1 MELHLKLKGTLDK
14 TTESEKKEAQAAKQ
28 AGQETKGAGDAAKY
42 SDNLFGRF
50 HQTIDTASSKL
61 SGLKQAL
68 DPIKTKLLALSA
80 VVVGFGTMAVF
91 SSAKVE
97 SMIDE
102 LDRLHGLDFSKQIQQ
117 WAELG
122 SGQAWSGKSQRLA
135 ISLDLADLNIS
146 SGDIQKFGTEIEK
159 FYFSKMSSM
168 KRLGVGSAE
177 ELTKAISTAAKGGRT
192 EEIRRVMES
201 GTITDSKMNN
211 EMTRLRANYEKFAF
225 ATDDEVKQQALLNLV
240 MKELTKTN
248 AGFTGKAETLDQ
260 KLSLLFNKFNKLTE
274 GIGQKL
280 EPTVKVLVDGL
291 GALIDAFEA
300 VPGHDEILILI
311 GAIILAFS
319 GLVSWVMI
327 LAPALHLL
335 SLAMGSAGLAGAV
348 GGIIPMLTGLIGI
361 LGGVAGALGG
371 VAVAAAGALLPFLPI
386 IVAVALIAGAL
397 YLLYTRTTVL
407 QDSWAGL
414 TSIATKAQSVFQKLI
429 SMVSGAFKGGKVDL
443 QDIGTWVKMFL
454 DGLIPGWLSD
464 IFAAGQGYFRQAMT
478 WFGQIMNWWNNF
490 LKTLGKVYD
499 AIKGILGIGTPGT
512 PEAKPK
518 SPEQK
523 SAEAAGLSNWN
534 SGQGITG
541 RDAGIPTVDAD
552 SFMLQNSVVY
562 VYN

>member
-1 MELHLKLKGTLDK
+1 MPVRDLTVVLSIIDRGSKILDAILQKKAQLEGKEINVKASVDGDTSGADALEGSLDQLDGTAAKVKGTLDK
-14 TTESEKKEAQAAKQ
+14 TTESEKKEAQAAKE

-50 HQTIDTASSKL
+50 HQTLDTASSKL
-61 SGLKQAL
+61 SGLKQSL

-135 ISLDLADLNIS
+135 ISLDLADLNMDS
-146 SGDIQKFGTEIEK
+146 SDIQKFGTEIEK

-225 ATDDEVKQQALLNLV
+225 ATDDVVKQQALLNLV

-260 KLSLLFNKFNKLTE
+260 KLALLYNKFNKLTE

-280 EPTVKVLVDGL
+280 EPSVKVLVDGL

-311 GAIILAFS
+311 GVIILAFS

-327 LAPALHLL
+327 LAPLLHLL

-414 TSIATKAQSVFQKLI
+414 TSIATKVSLSSKRSSPWSLEPSKVVKLTCKI
-429 SMVSGAFKGGKVDL
+429 
-443 QDIGTWVKMFL
+443 
-454 DGLIPGWLSD
+454 
-464 IFAAGQGYFRQAMT
+464 
-478 WFGQIMNWWNNF
+478 
-490 LKTLGKVYD
+490 
-499 AIKGILGIGTPGT
+499 
-512 PEAKPK
+512 
-518 SPEQK
+518 
-523 SAEAAGLSNWN
+523 
-534 SGQGITG
+534 
-541 RDAGIPTVDAD
+541 
-552 SFMLQNSVVY
+552 
-562 VYN
+562 